1 VSCCSEYDAEAL
13 PTVRHLIHDLSS
25 PWVDPNKPVT
35 LELYAPGLGLTCDT
49 MEIVI
54 TGVTTTARGQSLDY
68 IMREQREAKD

>member
-1 VSCCSEYDAEAL
+1 VSCCSEYDDEDL

-25 PWVDPNKPVT
+25 PWVDPNRPVT
-35 LELYAPGLGLTCDT
+35 LELYAPGLPGDT

-68 IMREQREAKD
+68 IMREQKEAKD